1 MAEKKRIAEVTRKT
15 LETDISISL
24 TIDGSGIYDID
35 TGIGFF
41 DHMLSAFSR
50 HGFFDLSVKAKG
62 DLSVDC
68 HHTIEDTGIVLG
80 EAIKKALSGKEG
92 IRRFGD
98 IILQIGRAHV

>member
-41 DHMLSAFSR
+41 DHMLSAFPVTASLT
-50 HGFFDLSVKAKG
+50 FP
-62 DLSVDC
+62 
-68 HHTIEDTGIVLG
+68 
-80 EAIKKALSGKEG
+80 
-92 IRRFGD
+92 
-98 IILQIGRAHV
+98 